1 MPNPRLTVRIPE
13 PLEAKLPADSKERSA
28 LVLELLE
35 RHFDPQTPE
44 DRITRLERRIEQLE
58 ARLKLS

>member
-13 PLEAKLPADSKERSA
+13 ELEAKLPADSKERSA
-28 LVLELLE
+28 LILELLK

-44 DRITRLERRIEQLE
+44 DRIARLERRIEQLE
-58 ARLKLS
+58 SRLKLS